1 MLFAADALI
10 VQLAPEV
17 KPPQQG
23 VMAFSWALRL
33 VMGAAQAY
41 YNMVCRYL
49 LQIAPCES
57 ANEPAWAERAV
68 NMHSSTHAIYQR
80 RHQLMPHHIHD

>member
-1 MLFAADALI
+1 MLFATDALF

-17 KPPQQG
+17 KQPQQG
-23 VMAFSWALRL
+23 LMAFSWALRL

-49 LQIAPCES
+49 LQIS
-57 ANEPAWAERAV
+57 
-68 NMHSSTHAIYQR
+68 Q
-80 RHQLMPHHIHD
+80 